1 MKYRILSII
10 CLLFFLTSC
19 KKESKKNSISINTE
33 YLLKNLKT
41 LSHDSLEG
49 RLIGSEGNHKAQNFL
64 AEQFENLEIPA
75 AFIDG
80 YIQPFPYAV
89 SEELKQ
95 RVFEYDSI
103 HENIEDAST
112 SDSTVIGGNVVGILP
127 GKIDKTFI
135 ITAHLDHLGVKDG
148 LIYNGADDDA
158 SGAAALL
165 TIADYFKKHPTKHT
179 LIIAALDGEEFGSV
193 GCNFLINNFPI
204 DLKNVS
210 LNINLDMIGRNE
222 NNELYACGTYYYP
235 QLKTPLE
242 SLETNLTLLL
252 GHDDPNDKDLM
263 DWTNSSDHREFHEK
277 GIPFIYFGEE
287 DHPDYHKPS
296 DTFENIDPEYYEEA
310 VILVIRTI
318 QAYDE
323 YLD

>member
-1 MKYRILSII
+1 MKYNFLSII
-10 CLLFFLTSC
+10 CLLFFLTNC
-19 KKESKKNSISINTE
+19 KKEPKKISITIDSE
-33 YLLKNLKT
+33 YLLQNLKT

-64 AEQFENLEIPA
+64 ADQLENLEIPA

-80 YIQPFPYAV
+80 YIQPFPHAV
-89 SEELKQ
+89 SEELIQ

-103 HENIEDAST
+103 HETIEETST
-112 SDSTVIGGNVVGILP
+112 SDSNIIGGNVVGILP
-127 GKIDKTFI
+127 GKIEKTFI
-135 ITAHLDHLGVKDG
+135 ITAHLDHLGIKDG
-148 LIYNGADDDA
+148 LVYNGADDDA

-165 TIADYFKKHPTKHT
+165 TIAGYFKKHPTKHT

-193 GCNFLINNFPI
+193 GCNFLINNFPL
-204 DLKNVS
+204 DLNKVS

-222 NNELYACGTYYYP
+222 NNELYACGTYHYP
-235 QLKTPLE
+235 KLKNPLE
-242 SLETNLTLLL
+242 SLETSLILLF
-252 GHDDPNDKDLM
+252 GHDNPNDKDLM
-263 DWTNSSDHREFHEK
+263 DWTYSSDHREFHEK

-287 DHPDYHKPS
+287 DHRDYHKPT
-296 DTFENIDPEYYEEA
+296 DTFENIDTEYYQEA
-310 VILVIRTI
+310 VKLIISAI